1 MNLRTLVVNAS
12 MALALTGC
20 AASGARLAE
29 PPPPQA
35 IPADLRTCFD
45 KLVPVPQQA
54 SMTVADVLELV
65 GKLKRSELEKSQC
78 GKRLI
83 KFYDANAI
91 IR

>member
-1 MNLRTLVVNAS
+1 VNAS
-12 MALALTGC
+12 IAILLTGC

-29 PPPPQA
+29 QPPPQA

-83 KFYDANAI
+83 RFAESQ
-91 IR
+91 

>member
-1 MNLRTLVVNAS
+1 MRLRMPAVSVLTL
-12 MALALTGC
+12 LLLTGC

-29 PPPPQA
+29 QPPPQA

-83 KFYDANAI
+83 KFYDANA
-91 IR
+91 R